1 MNACHLTRVV
11 LLAVWLP
18 GLVAPVTGQD
28 RPVAALLETPAT
40 QADLQLETPSDMS
53 SGTRSLQLRGVKVE
67 LRGSGDF
74 LAGEAVRVV
83 RDQLALAGDMSVSAP
98 LADDLAFFVRG
109 RYLQGGYARA
119 RVDWAVRGDVIVL
132 TVDEGMRLM
141 LGPIVLTGV
150 DELLWDELA
159 GYLVRPTRERSGL
172 LVRKL
177 PFVEADVVAGTGLVV
192 RRLQAA
198 GYLQAAAAAPIV
210 EMDESSGLVAVTLAL
225 MPGPVSVFGQVALT
239 GETAVVTPLWQRQ
252 AAALQGQPF
261 NEVSLEALRAGL
273 NGGLQQLGYFAA
285 RVESEIDPAVPAPG
299 PAIPAVGGEPA
310 GTTVAVTLRVTAGR
324 RFEVRDIQVGT
335 GLGRGATRVARS
347 IFAAASSQRF
357 APETIDLL
365 HRRALDTGIFSRLD
379 VEPVVIGDGALALR
393 VAGAEARPRLLGLYG
408 GYETFLGPILG
419 AEVRHVNFMDT
430 GDALAARAEF
440 RGVGH
445 EGSVQWSDPAWW
457 GSSWALATGLSYET
471 FTFHDYDR
479 ETAAWQS
486 ALTRRLTRRIT
497 AEAFTAVSYN
507 LVNSSVLTAGELG
520 PDEYS
525 SASGGLRL
533 TLDYRDNPV
542 SVRRGWLVGVSV
554 ESGVIDGNDTAT
566 TSFLQGSFNGAWYQP
581 LGTRWR
587 FALGTHASAIT
598 ASETD
603 SAIPLDLR
611 NFNGGATSVRS
622 FAERELG
629 PVSAAGDTPL
639 GGLASGV
646 VSAELSWEAW
656 RNLEVAAFVD
666 AGTTGAEASSIFTA
680 EDLRYGI
687 GLGLRYRLP
696 VGPLRVDYGV
706 NPDRRDGEAAGALH
720 VTFGFAF

>member
-150 DELLWDELA
+150 DELLWDELVN
-159 GYLVRPTRERSGL
+159 YLVRPTRERSGL

-324 RFEVRDIQVGT
+324 RFEVREIQVGT

-507 LVNSSVLTAGELG
+507 LVNSSVLTAEELG

-566 TSFLQGSFNGAWYQP
+566 TSFYQGSFNGAWYQP

>member
-1 MNACHLTRVV
+1 
-11 LLAVWLP
+11 
-18 GLVAPVTGQD
+18 
-28 RPVAALLETPAT
+28 
-40 QADLQLETPSDMS
+40 
-53 SGTRSLQLRGVKVE
+53 
-67 LRGSGDF
+67 
-74 LAGEAVRVV
+74 
-83 RDQLALAGDMSVSAP
+83 
-98 LADDLAFFVRG
+98 
-109 RYLQGGYARA
+109 
-119 RVDWAVRGDVIVL
+119 
-132 TVDEGMRLM
+132 
-141 LGPIVLTGV
+141 
-150 DELLWDELA
+150 
-159 GYLVRPTRERSGL
+159 
-172 LVRKL
+172 
-177 PFVEADVVAGTGLVV
+177 
-192 RRLQAA
+192 
-198 GYLQAAAAAPIV
+198 
-210 EMDESSGLVAVTLAL
+210 VAVT
-225 MPGPVSVFGQVALT
+225 V
-239 GETAVVTPLWQRQ
+239 
-252 AAALQGQPF
+252 
-261 NEVSLEALRAGL
+261 
-273 NGGLQQLGYFAA
+273 
-285 RVESEIDPAVPAPG
+285 RVM
-299 PAIPAVGGEPA
+299 
-310 GTTVAVTLRVTAGR
+310 AGR

-507 LVNSSVLTAGELG
+507 LVNSSVLTAEELG

-542 SVRRGWLVGVSV
+542 SVRRGWLAGVSV

-566 TSFLQGSFNGAWYQP
+566 TSFLQGSFNAAWYQP

-629 PVSAAGDTPL
+629 PVSASGDTPL